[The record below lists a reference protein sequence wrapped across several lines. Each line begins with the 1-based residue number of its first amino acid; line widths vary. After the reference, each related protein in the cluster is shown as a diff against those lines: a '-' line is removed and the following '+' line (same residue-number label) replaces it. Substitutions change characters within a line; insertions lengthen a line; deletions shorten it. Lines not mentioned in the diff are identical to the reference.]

1 MRTRFLLLGT
11 IVGTVVLFVWQA
23 IANAAIPWYQRQI
36 RTFKDPAAAVSAI
49 RAQAPVNGIYAE
61 SRGVFAIVSFQPDMH
76 DQAGDMGPMLAKEAA
91 LDVVVAIALC
101 LLIERLP
108 AYGTA
113 TTAATLGL
121 AAGMVTLT
129 VVGSNTIWYG
139 VPALWTLVSVI
150 DEVIAFA
157 LAGAAIRSVWRRTHP
172 VAAPTEAGGVRAE
185 GALPTARGGV
195 GTTA

>member
-11 IVGTVVLFVWQA
+11 LVATIVLFVWQA
-23 IANAAIPWYQRQI
+23 VANAAIPWYQRQI
-36 RTFKDPAAAVSAI
+36 RTFKDPAAAVSTI
-49 RAQAPVNGIYAE
+49 RAQAPEDGIYVE
-61 SRGVFAIVSFQPDMH
+61 GRGVFAIVSFKPDMH
-76 DQAGDMGPMLAKEAA
+76 DQTRDMGLMLAKEAA

-121 AAGMVTLT
+121 AAGIVTLT

-139 VPALWTLVSVI
+139 VPAPWTFVSVI
-150 DEVIAFA
+150 DETIAFA
-157 LAGAAIRSVWRRTHP
+157 LAGAAVRSVWRRTHA
-172 VAAPTEAGGVRAE
+172 VEAHAEPTGVRAE
-185 GALPTARGGV
+185 GGLPAARGGARS
-195 GTTA
+195 TA